1 MNFFLEG
8 FLLQSGLILGLG
20 AQNLFV
26 LDAGIRRR
34 KHLLIATVCSI
45 CDVLLIGVGVLGA
58 ASAFIAIPALKIT
71 FGVLGVAFLAYY
83 AILKLIEGIRGAAP
97 VKTEQHVAYS
107 SKRAIMAALGFSLLN
122 PHVYLD
128 TVVLVGG
135 YASKHDALVDRAY
148 FGAGAGGFSV
158 LWFYGLALL
167 SSVFAP
173 MLTKPAAMR
182 VLALAA
188 GSVLSWLSF
197 KLGSEVYSWI
207 IT

>member
-34 KHLLIATVCSI
+34 KHLLVATVCSA
-45 CDVLLIGVGVLGA
+45 CDVLLIGIGVLGA
-58 ASAFIAIPALKIT
+58 ASAFIAIPTLKII
-71 FGVLGVAFLAYY
+71 FGVLGVGFLSYY
-83 AILKLIEGIRGAAP
+83 AILKLVEGVRGVVP
-97 VKTEQHVAYS
+97 VKMEQHAPYS
-107 SKRAIMAALGFSLLN
+107 SKRAVMAALGFSLLN

-128 TVVLVGG
+128 TVVLIGG
-135 YASKHDALVDRAY
+135 YASKHEALIDRAY

-158 LWFYGLALL
+158 LWFYGLAFL
-167 SSVFAP
+167 SSIFAP
-173 MLTKPAAMR
+173 ILTKPTAMR

-197 KLGSEVYSWI
+197 KLGAEVYSWI